1 MPLRRSGAHRRPA
14 CYRRR
19 MMRERQQDS
28 PHERAADRTGGGSGL
43 FPPAG
48 HDHRACAADTLA
60 RAEATCR
67 RHGLTLSPGRRRVLE
82 ALAVSHAPVGAYDI
96 IERLAASGPRPAP
109 ITVYRALSFLTENA
123 LAHRIERLNA
133 FVACTRPH
141 DGARPLVFLICES
154 CRQVGELEADAVGI
168 DLERTCAGSGFRPH
182 SAALEIVG
190 LCRRCAAAAGP

>member
-109 ITVYRALSFLTENA
+109 ITVEVET
-123 LAHRIERLNA
+123 
-133 FVACTRPH
+133 
-141 DGARPLVFLICES
+141 
-154 CRQVGELEADAVGI
+154 
-168 DLERTCAGSGFRPH
+168 GSGDASSSVQLRGTMPPP
-182 SAALEIVG
+182 
-190 LCRRCAAAAGP
+190 AAAFQQH